1 MSSTVLD
8 TFSSISQTECEN
20 HCNNNSGCKGIGY
33 TPGGFFG
40 ASVCELSTSSFYE
53 FGFFCSTVF
62 YVRHCPG
69 GMLKY
74 SKR

>member
-33 TPGGFFG
+33 TPAGFSEQVHVNCHLQ
-40 ASVCELSTSSFYE
+40 ASMNSVSYAQLCFT
-53 FGFFCSTVF
+53 
-62 YVRHCPG
+62 
-69 GMLKY
+69 
-74 SKR
+74 